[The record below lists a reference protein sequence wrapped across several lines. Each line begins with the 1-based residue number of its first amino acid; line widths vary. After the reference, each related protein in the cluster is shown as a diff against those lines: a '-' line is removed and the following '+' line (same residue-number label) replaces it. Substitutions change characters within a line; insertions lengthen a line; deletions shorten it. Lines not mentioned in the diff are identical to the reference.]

1 MPRIGDKV
9 IIIIKPYQEYNCK
22 TGIVD
27 RLLTKKQI
35 HTRGHKVMLHTGE
48 VGRTLKILTQ
58 D

>member
-35 HTRGHKVMLHTGE
+35 HTRGHKVILHTGD

-58 D
+58 